1 MLPTT
6 HTAGDTFNALVS
18 LAAYPS
24 SAGWAAK
31 LRLVPRTTGAQA
43 IDLTASPAAGDG
55 FAFLALAAATSQWA
69 PGAYTSVLW
78 VERGGDK
85 FTVLQA
91 QLQLAPDPRTI
102 PAGTDTRSLPRK
114 TLDDLLAAR
123 AAWAR
128 TQGRVRRYK
137 IADTEREFNTAAE
150 LDAEIRFW
158 QGQLASELAAE
169 RLAAGLRPRNKILTR
184 FVRPR

>member
-6 HTAGDTFNALVS
+6 HTAGDTFTALVS

-24 SAGWAAK
+24 SAGWSAK
-31 LRLVPRTTGAQA
+31 LRLVPRAAGGTP
-43 IDLTASPAAGDG
+43 IELTATPAAGDG
-55 FAFLALAAATSQWA
+55 FAFQAAAGATASWTA
-69 PGAYTSVLW
+69 GAYTSVLW
-78 VERGGDK
+78 VEKGADK
-85 FTVLQA
+85 FTVTQG

-123 AAWAR
+123 AVWASS
-128 TQGRVRRYK
+128 QGRVRRYK

-158 QGQLASELAAE
+158 QGQLASEDAAA
-169 RLAAGLRPRNKILTR
+169 RLASGLRPRNRILTR